1 MRERKN
7 SFFHVFPFLAL
18 RKKYSKTT
26 TTKTMPNG
34 VRFLSNIA
42 KVSPL
47 SDTPVKSTKQNE
59 QKNGKRYGKN
69 ARIRF
74 KTEPSKEIRAS
85 FGVACVTYDGNCFL
99 TVTGHSGLSR
109 VGLIAKYFNEEFM
122 HIQKVYDC
130 LDDEDP
136 MTQLQLRQE
145 HAGWLHG
152 ASERSDIAKGLVPV
166 YDIPALPEA

>member
-1 MRERKN
+1 
-7 SFFHVFPFLAL
+7 
-18 RKKYSKTT
+18 
-26 TTKTMPNG
+26 MPNG

-47 SDTPVKSTKQNE
+47 SDTPVKQQKQKE
-59 QKNGKRYGKN
+59 KNGKKYGKN

-74 KTEPSKEIRAS
+74 KTQPSKEKK
-85 FGVACVTYDGNCFL
+85 T
-99 TVTGHSGLSR
+99 
-109 VGLIAKYFNEEFM
+109 E
-122 HIQKVYDC
+122 
-130 LDDEDP
+130 P
-136 MTQLQLRQE
+136 PLQLRQE

>member
-1 MRERKN
+1 MREFDSKPNLRRRYGAQIWAVWFATRLVAMLPRK
-7 SFFHVFPFLAL
+7 LAL
-18 RKKYSKTT
+18 YLNDMYIKRCSLIFSNVPGKTSGS
-26 TTKTMPNG
+26 G
-34 VRFLSNIA
+34 VL
-42 KVSPL
+42 
-47 SDTPVKSTKQNE
+47 
-59 QKNGKRYGKN
+59 KN
-69 ARIRF
+69 RILGVLGVV
-74 KTEPSKEIRAS
+74 PGAS

-122 HIQKVYDC
+122 HLQKVYDC